1 MPATADQH
9 RKTSRPGDVAED
21 LAVLVMMLS
30 GAILVV
36 ALIVAAFV
44 I

>member
-1 MPATADQH
+1 MPATPDPQ
-9 RKTSRPGDVAED
+9 RKTTHPGDLAED
-21 LAVLVMMLS
+21 VAALVLMFS

>member
-1 MPATADQH
+1 MHATADQH
-9 RKTSRPGDVAED
+9 RRTSHLGDVAED
-21 LAVLVMMLS
+21 LAVIVLMLS

-36 ALIVAAFV
+36 TLIVAAFV

>member
-1 MPATADQH
+1 MHATADPH
-9 RKTSRPGDVAED
+9 RSTSRPGDLAED
-21 LAVLVMMLS
+21 LAVLVVMLS

-36 ALIVAAFV
+36 TLIVAAFL

>member
-1 MPATADQH
+1 MHATADQH
-9 RKTSRPGDVAED
+9 LRTSRPGDVAED
-21 LAVLVMMLS
+21 LAVIVLILS

-36 ALIVAAFV
+36 TLIVAAFV

>member
-1 MPATADQH
+1 MHATADQH
-9 RKTSRPGDVAED
+9 RRTSRRGDVAED
-21 LAVLVMMLS
+21 LAVIVMTLS

>member
-1 MPATADQH
+1 MHATADQH
-9 RKTSRPGDVAED
+9 RSTSRPGDVAED
-21 LAVLVMMLS
+21 LAVLVVMFS
-30 GAILVV
+30 GAVLVV

>member
-1 MPATADQH
+1 MHATADQH
-9 RKTSRPGDVAED
+9 RRTSRPGDVAED
-21 LAVLVMMLS
+21 VAVLVIMFS

>member
-1 MPATADQH
+1 MPVTADQH
-9 RKTSRPGDVAED
+9 RQTSRRGDVAED
-21 LAVLVMMLS
+21 VAIIVMMVS

>member
-1 MPATADQH
+1 MHATADQH
-9 RKTSRPGDVAED
+9 RRTSRPGDVAED
-21 LAVLVMMLS
+21 LAVLVVMLS

>member
-1 MPATADQH
+1 MHATVEPH
-9 RKTSRPGDVAED
+9 RSTSRPGDLAEG
-21 LAVLVMMLS
+21 LAIVVMVLS

>member
-1 MPATADQH
+1 MHATVDQH
-9 RKTSRPGDVAED
+9 RRTSRVGDVAED
-21 LAVLVMMLS
+21 LAVLVVMLS

-36 ALIVAAFV
+36 ALVVAAFV

>member
-1 MPATADQH
+1 MHATVDPH
-9 RKTSRPGDVAED
+9 RRTSHPGDLAED
-21 LAVLVMMLS
+21 LAIVVMMLS

-36 ALIVAAFV
+36 TLIVAAFV

>member
-1 MPATADQH
+1 MHATVDPH
-9 RKTSRPGDVAED
+9 RRTSNFADVAED
-21 LAVLVMMLS
+21 LAVLVVMLS

-36 ALIVAAFV
+36 ALVVAAFV

>member
-1 MPATADQH
+1 MPVTADQH
-9 RKTSRPGDVAED
+9 RQTSRRSGVAED
-21 LAVLVMMLS
+21 VAIIVMMVS

>member
-9 RKTSRPGDVAED
+9 RRTSRPGDVAED
-21 LAVLVMMLS
+21 VAVIVLMLS
-30 GAILVV
+30 GAMLVV

>member
-1 MPATADQH
+1 MHATADQH
-9 RKTSRPGDVAED
+9 RRTSRSGDVAED
-21 LAVLVMMLS
+21 LAVLVVMLS

>member
-1 MPATADQH
+1 MHASADKH
-9 RKTSRPGDVAED
+9 RGTSRPSDVAED
-21 LAVLVMMLS
+21 LAVLVIMFS

-36 ALIVAAFV
+36 ALVVAAFV

>member
-1 MPATADQH
+1 MHATADPH
-9 RKTSRPGDVAED
+9 RRTSRPGDLAED
-21 LAVLVMMLS
+21 VAIVVMMLS

>member
-1 MPATADQH
+1 MHASADKH
-9 RKTSRPGDVAED
+9 RTTSRRGDVAED
-21 LAVLVMMLS
+21 LAVVVIMLS

>member
-1 MPATADQH
+1 MPATVDPH
-9 RKTSRPGDVAED
+9 RKTNRPGALAED
-21 LAVLVMMLS
+21 VAVLVMMLS

>member
-1 MPATADQH
+1 MHATAEQH
-9 RKTSRPGDVAED
+9 RRTSRPGDVAED
-21 LAVLVMMLS
+21 LAVLVVMLS

>member
-1 MPATADQH
+1 MHATAEKH
-9 RKTSRPGDVAED
+9 RRTSRPGDVAED
-21 LAVLVMMLS
+21 LAVLVVMLS